1 MIASRANV
9 GRISAAGSDH
19 RGLHQKFRGS
29 KVAQEGNRVN
39 VAGHAA
45 ASERNFHR
53 SRVRWMFVLLAQSCK
68 KGKNVPSHASNS
80 LDRRVLAMKLKSSP
94 VKTLARAASFLILL
108 AALVAMAAN
117 GQDKGAD
124 TKPKADSGSKDVRL
138 TIVVTAGEDKK
149 PVDGA
154 SVYVRFVEERK
165 LGKDKKVEMN
175 LKTNQ
180 SGVCHIP
187 VLPSG
192 KFAIQVIAEGWKTYG
207 EYYDINQ
214 TEQTINITLVRP
226 PKWY

>member
-1 MIASRANV
+1 MQQVRPWIPCRLFMTGGQAGGPFYLRNPVKRAKMIHPMLPN
-9 GRISAAGSDH
+9 
-19 RGLHQKFRGS
+19 
-29 KVAQEGNRVN
+29 N
-39 VAGHAA
+39 
-45 ASERNFHR
+45 
-53 SRVRWMFVLLAQSCK
+53 
-68 KGKNVPSHASNS
+68 
-80 LDRRVLAMKLKSSP
+80 LDRLVPAMKLKSSP
-94 VKTLARAASFLILL
+94 VRNLAHMVSFLILL
-108 AALVAMAAN
+108 VVLAATAAN
-117 GQDKGAD
+117 TQDKGAD
-124 TKPKADSGSKDVRL
+124 TKAKADTGSKDVRL

-180 SGVCHIP
+180 SGVCHVP
-187 VLPSG
+187 VLPPG